1 MCTDQDYRL
10 TSLNKWVNNYQ
21 VLVNPYNIIGCCFA
35 SLFGVCV
42 YLLRQRL
49 FVNNRRGCVMC
60 VCLCVRCCGCVHVGS
75 STCVCAQVADT
86 LGKSF
91 QIHLFRGLCADDT
104 CTMLPKKCHNVSD
117 FVCSSDPPPK
127 HTHHHHH
134 HHPSLPSWCV
144 ARRTYICLCASV
156 PTVCYVFICVLW
168 YSVSIYVGA
177 ALSNVSY
184 SERNRGCVVAALLPV
199 TSALN
204 LASLLR
210 TTW

>member
-1 MCTDQDYRL
+1 MIFFV
-10 TSLNKWVNNYQ
+10 SVNKWVNNYQ
-21 VLVNPYNIIGCCFA
+21 VHVNPDIIKGCCSASPPRCLCVPFA
-35 SLFGVCV
+35 SACFCEQQAGLC
-42 YLLRQRL
+42 YL
-49 FVNNRRGCVMC
+49 FVCARCRGCV
-60 VCLCVRCCGCVHVGS
+60 RVGS

-117 FVCSSDPPPK
+117 FVCSSDPHPPPP
-127 HTHHHHH
+127 TTTTT
-134 HHPSLPSWCV
+134 LPSPAGVCLWE
-144 ARRTYICLCASV
+144 RIRLCASI

-184 SERNRGCVVAALLPV
+184 SERNHGCVAAVLLSMS
-199 TSALN
+199 SALN
-204 LASLLR
+204 LASVLR